1 MTETRKTVVQPYV
14 RISYPVFEDEAVP
27 NHAQEMNAFYHVLV
41 ETVQKASEEI
51 CRQKDGVRILSADY
65 KTKIEGKQITVEYRI
80 TVRRRG
86 RIECAKTLVHT
97 WEDGVLIPPS
107 GKKNVLFK
115 TRGLL
120 TRRRG

>member
-1 MTETRKTVVQPYV
+1 MTETRKTVAQPYV
-14 RISYPVFEDEAVP
+14 RISYPVFEDESVP
-27 NHAQEMNAFYHVLV
+27 NHAQEMNAFYHVLA
-41 ETVQKASEEI
+41 EAVQKASVEI
-51 CRQKDGVRILSADY
+51 GRQKDGVRILTADY
-65 KTKIEGKQITVEYRI
+65 KTKTEGKQITVEYRI

-86 RIECAKTLVHT
+86 RIECAETLVHS

-115 TRGLL
+115 ARGLL